1 VDYKNYIRVP
11 SIRNLFISSNLNDSS
26 TKLMR
31 VMLKDFLDGEVVNY
45 FLTSRKIKKGSV
57 RINLNS
63 ARHLMKDILA

>member
-1 VDYKNYIRVP
+1 
-11 SIRNLFISSNLNDSS
+11 
-26 TKLMR
+26 MR